1 MASAQVVETSVTN
14 NSPSQ
19 DSYHPDDLFQSRY
32 ATPGFKPFSY
42 LCSLGRQS
50 EKLANDYIS
59 YARNVRCIKQQLW
72 FNHRCKDLGLVPAG
86 LRIKSPL
93 NTKEAICIVKAT
105 CRRLIRA
112 RINDCHRRINYA
124 NDKLLFCLSKLKE
137 LIPTSLLD
145 TLTTIADKRANKT
158 TEQHHAIVQSKL
170 TRLQHAA
177 HKKCHKTDKNW
188 VRNISSCP
196 LDENETQVLS
206 YGLKHSVTPKWI
218 PTDDIVSSVESVLA
232 RQRELPESTKD
243 DIRSR
248 IASTLQSASLTD
260 CNSTK
265 DELHA
270 LRRLRNDKDIVILPA
285 DKGRVTVVMDKKDY
299 TDKMDSLVN
308 DKQTYEPLK
317 RDPTPALQRRLNG
330 KLLDLKKTET
340 IDIQLYYRLRCRVP
354 QSAKLYG
361 LPKLHR
367 PNIPMRPIVSFC
379 GSPTYQLSKHLT
391 NILKPLTDK
400 SRHKLQSTDNF
411 IDAIKTIQIPDD
423 YKLVSFDVK
432 SLFTSIP
439 LQLALDCTKTAIN
452 KSHYQ
457 PPLPTDDLMD
467 LLHLCLTS
475 TYFQYN
481 GKHYKQLHGTA
492 MGSPVSV
499 IVAEIVMQNI
509 EEQALATYSETLPL
523 WLRYVDDTITAVHES
538 KINEFH
544 EHLKEQNT
552 NIPFTKEIEENGK
565 IPFLDCLV
573 TRENNTLRTTV
584 YRKPTHTDRL
594 LDQASYNPTSHKATT
609 VRTLTRRAQ
618 IVCDSDDSLT
628 DEIKHCFY

>member
-1 MASAQVVETSVTN
+1 MLN
-14 NSPSQ
+14 CHPFYYIYYFWNS
-19 DSYHPDDLFQSRY
+19 
-32 ATPGFKPFSY
+32 
-42 LCSLGRQS
+42 
-50 EKLANDYIS
+50 
-59 YARNVRCIKQQLW
+59 
-72 FNHRCKDLGLVPAG
+72 
-86 LRIKSPL
+86 
-93 NTKEAICIVKAT
+93 
-105 CRRLIRA
+105 IRV
-112 RINDCHRRINYA
+112 
-124 NDKLLFCLSKLKE
+124 
-137 LIPTSLLD
+137 
-145 TLTTIADKRANKT
+145 TTIADKRANKT

-177 HKKCHKTDKNW
+177 HKKRHKTDKNW
-188 VRNISSCP
+188 VRNISSRP

-206 YGLKHSVTPKWI
+206 YGLKHSVTPKRI
-218 PTDDIVSSVESVLA
+218 PTDDVVSSVESVLA

-260 CNSTK
+260 CNLTK

-361 LPKLHR
+361 LPKLHK

-400 SRHKLQSTDNF
+400 SRHKLKSTDNF
-411 IDAIKTIQIPDD
+411 ID
-423 YKLVSFDVK
+423 
-432 SLFTSIP
+432 
-439 LQLALDCTKTAIN
+439 
-452 KSHYQ
+452 
-457 PPLPTDDLMD
+457 
-467 LLHLCLTS
+467 
-475 TYFQYN
+475 
-481 GKHYKQLHGTA
+481 
-492 MGSPVSV
+492 
-499 IVAEIVMQNI
+499 
-509 EEQALATYSETLPL
+509 ATYSETLPL
-523 WLRYVDDTITAVHES
+523 WPRYVDDTITAVHES
-538 KINEFH
+538 KIDEFH
-544 EHLKEQNT
+544 EHLNEQNT
-552 NIPFTKEIEENGK
+552 NIQFTKEIEENGK

-594 LDQASYNPTSHKATT
+594 LDQTSYNPTSHKATT

-628 DEIKHCFY
+628 DEIKHLNTVFIKNNYNTDFIERNTYNRPNDSSNNSYTTTATIP

>member
-1 MASAQVVETSVTN
+1 M
-14 NSPSQ
+14 
-19 DSYHPDDLFQSRY
+19 
-32 ATPGFKPFSY
+32 
-42 LCSLGRQS
+42 
-50 EKLANDYIS
+50 
-59 YARNVRCIKQQLW
+59 
-72 FNHRCKDLGLVPAG
+72 
-86 LRIKSPL
+86 
-93 NTKEAICIVKAT
+93 
-105 CRRLIRA
+105 IRA
-112 RINDCHRRINYA
+112 RINDCRRRINYA
-124 NDKLLFCLSKLKE
+124 NDKLLLCLSKLKE

-158 TEQHHAIVQSKL
+158 TEHHAIVQSKL

-177 HKKCHKTDKNW
+177 HKKRHKTDKNW
-188 VRNISSCP
+188 VRNISSRL

-206 YGLKHSVTPKWI
+206 YGLNHSVTPKRI

-248 IASTLQSASLTD
+248 IPSTLQSASLTD

-265 DELHA
+265 DGLQA

-285 DKGRVTVVMDKKDY
+285 DKGRVTVVMGKKDY

-330 KLLDLKKTET
+330 KLLDLKKADT

-361 LPKLHR
+361 LPKLHK

-400 SRHKLQSTDNF
+400 SRHRLQSTDNF

-423 YKLVSFDVK
+423 HKLVSFDVK

-499 IVAEIVMQNI
+499 VVAEIVIQNI

-538 KINEFH
+538 KIDEFH
-544 EHLKEQNT
+544 EHLNEQNT
-552 NIPFTKEIEENGK
+552 NIQFTKEIEENGK

-573 TRENNTLRTTV
+573 TRENNTLRTTA

-594 LDQASYNPTSHKATT
+594 LDQTSYNPTSHKATT

-628 DEIKHCFY
+628 DEIKHLNTVFIKNN